1 MHYVK
6 QYRQLKDLFDTDQE
20 KIIIPGSQTIIRN
33 LEFLSKPDLPSAT
46 NKGSVADNQIDENI
60 KFRYPVLMPHG
71 KVRNN
76 HVILY
81 LHGLNER
88 SWNKHLTGAKFLAE
102 KSGCAVILFPL
113 SYHINR
119 GLPEWTDVRK
129 MSGLLD
135 IRKLK
140 YPDVKE
146 ASVVNL
152 ALSERL
158 TENPGRFFISGHQSA
173 MDLIC
178 LLKDIQSGKHP
189 FFESGT
195 RTDIFAYSISCMML
209 QALMIVNP
217 DNLLGNSRIVFFAG
231 GSLFSHMQGVSRYIM
246 DSIAF
251 ESVKKFYLEAIRR
264 KRKLTAGFPPGIPDS
279 SYGRAFKAIIA
290 PDLYKNIREKAMS
303 FYKDKLMVIAL
314 RDDKVNPVEGIRHAT
329 GENYFRSRNFRIVH
343 FPYAYTHENPFP
355 VLYRNIDEQVET
367 AFQSVF
373 NPALSFYTR

>member
-1 MHYVK
+1 MHYIK
-6 QYRQLKDLFDTDQE
+6 QYEQLKELFNTDQE
-20 KIIIPGSQTIIRN
+20 MIKIPGSQTIIRN
-33 LEFLSKPDLPSAT
+33 LEFLSRSDFPYTAS
-46 NKGSVADNQIDENI
+46 KGCAGDHQIEENL
-60 KFRYPVLMPHG
+60 KFRYPVLLPHG
-71 KVRNN
+71 KVQNN

-129 MSGLLD
+129 MARLLET
-135 IRKLK
+135 RKHK

-146 ASVVNL
+146 ATVVNL

-173 MDLIC
+173 MDLVGLI
-178 LLKDIQSGKHP
+178 KDIQSGNHP

-195 RTDIFAYSISCMML
+195 KTDIFAYSISCMML

-217 DNLLGNSRIVFFAG
+217 DNILGNSRIVFFAG
-231 GSLFSHMQGVSRYIM
+231 GSIFSHMQGVSRYIM

-251 ESVKKFYLEAIRR
+251 ESVKKFYMEAILR
-264 KRKLTAGFPPGIPDS
+264 KKTLTEGSSPVIPDS
-279 SYGRAFKAIIA
+279 AYGRAFKAIIA
-290 PDLYKNIREKAMS
+290 PDLYQNIREKAMA
-303 FYKDKLMVIAL
+303 FYKDRLMVIAL
-314 RDDKVNPVEGIRHAT
+314 RDDKVNPAEGIRLAM
-329 GENYFRSRNFRIVH
+329 GENYYRSRNFKMVH

-355 VLYRNIDEQVET
+355 VLNRNMDEQVGT

-373 NPALSFYTR
+373 NPAYSFYAR